1 MDKEQLRSNL
11 RAKIQAKSIGRN
23 NKKVREKIITDMQ
36 SKIKET
42 YGENIDFEKILKDM
56 NLNVP
61 KNK

>member
-42 YGENIDFEKILKDM
+42 YGENVDFEKILNDM

>member
-11 RAKIQAKSIGRN
+11 RAKIQAKTIGRN

-42 YGENIDFEKILKDM
+42 YGENVDFEKILKDM

>member
-42 YGENIDFEKILKDM
+42 YGENVDFEKILKDM